1 MKKKILLFGGFF
13 IVLMTFFYF
22 LLFSGTDYYKVKL
35 PVMNFV
41 ENFSFVDQDGKQIS
55 EHDIDGKVYVADYFL
70 LHVKEYALR

>member
-13 IVLMTFFYF
+13 IVLMTVFYF

-41 ENFSFVDQDGKQIS
+41 ENFSFLDQDGNQIT
-55 EHDIDGKVYVADYFL
+55 EHDIDGKVYVADHFFF
-70 LHVKEYALR
+70 VSFQQRN